1 MPKLNRN
8 NLVAQGNKMIQGR
21 YSLTLNEKLLLQ
33 AMVSLINPKDQ
44 EFKDFCVT
52 LDELCNILN
61 VDRKSAT
68 REFKKTSNK
77 LLKRIIEI
85 EKPNGGWEGFQ
96 WVSHASVEEGSV
108 RLRFHDK
115 LKPYLLDLKKSG
127 GFTQYRLWNVSGFRS
142 NYSIRIYQLLKEHY
156 GKKIYTF
163 EFATNDFKKMMLGV
177 NSTKYKQFK
186 FFRIN
191 VINIA
196 QKELSEKDKAT
207 GLYKSDLGFD
217 FTTRRTGR
225 KISHLIFTIK
235 TQQTKPIETPQ
246 TEQKHVTNDN
256 MPQIIHDYEAFG
268 VMRKMVQPYL
278 DQRGEQALIK
288 TLNKFHDDKQNGK
301 ITKSEQGYLA
311 YLLRVNAGQETLQDK
326 ERQLKEQDE
335 QRRQEKEVQEQALKE
350 AFNKERDARLQ
361 AFFAT
366 LQEDEIEYMLPDFEA
381 SEIFATKIKTW
392 LVVHHLYQ
400 KEGINGDSALQ
411 DCFNEFIIDRY
422 LDSSS
427 HLNDFAKW
435 KEKNK
440 TFSSSR

>member
-1 MPKLNRN
+1 MQKLNRN

-52 LDELCNILN
+52 LDELCSILN

-96 WVSHASVEEGSV
+96 WVSYASVEEGSV

-142 NYSIRIYQLLKEHY
+142 NYSIRIYQLLKENY

-163 EFATNDFKKMMLGV
+163 EFATNDFRKMMLGRD
-177 NSTKYKQFK
+177 SSKYIQFK
-186 FFRIN
+186 RFKVN

-217 FTTRRTGR
+217 FETKRIGR
-225 KISHLIFTIK
+225 KIAYLIFTIK
-235 TQQTKPIETPQ
+235 TQQTKPIEIPQ
-246 TEQKHVTNDN
+246 TEQKHTTNSN
-256 MPQIIHDYEAFG
+256 KPQIILDYEAFG

-278 DQRGEQALIK
+278 DQRGEQALVK

-311 YLLRVNAGQETLQDK
+311 YLLRVNAGQETTQDK
-326 ERQLKEQDE
+326 EHQQKQQNEKQLKE
-335 QRRQEKEVQEQALKE
+335 KAAQEQALKVHFE
-350 AFNKERDARLQ
+350 QERETALN
-361 AFFAT
+361 AFFETVSDEEHDYIT
-366 LQEDEIEYMLPDFEA
+366 LDFEA
-381 SEIFATKIKTW
+381 STLFGAHIKTSPV
-392 LVVHHLYQ
+392 LFDLYQ
-400 KEGINGDSALQ
+400 NYGMEDHAIKN
-411 DCFNEFIIDRY
+411 CFNAFIIDKY
-422 LDSSS
+422 LDKM
-427 HLNDFAKW
+427 LNDFPQW
-435 KEKNK
+435 KEKNADLK
-440 TFSSSR
+440 